1 MKKKCMIE
9 VMIFIQS
16 EQTTETVQ
24 NNLVVFLSNVGLF
37 YRYNTNRYRNSDQN
51 QSLDWITDELSS
63 EHHMVE

>member
-1 MKKKCMIE
+1 
-9 VMIFIQS
+9 MIFIQS

-24 NNLVVFLSNVGLF
+24 NNLLVFLSNVCLF

-51 QSLDWITDELSS
+51 QSLGWITDELSS